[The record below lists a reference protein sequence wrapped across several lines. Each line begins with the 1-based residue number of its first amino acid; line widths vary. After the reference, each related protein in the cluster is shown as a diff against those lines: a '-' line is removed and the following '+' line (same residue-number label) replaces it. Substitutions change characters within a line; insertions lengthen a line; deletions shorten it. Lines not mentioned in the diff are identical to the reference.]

1 MVMPILTLQGL
12 AKTYPNGTAALKGVD
27 MTVAPG
33 TVHGLLGAN
42 GAGKSTLIKIL
53 AGALQP
59 SDGRMEWQGA
69 PVTWTGPAAPRAA
82 GIATIYQHVPLVP
95 TLSAIENIQLDRSGL
110 WRRDLVARDHVQAI
124 VDDLGNPFPLD
135 GLVAD
140 LPIGKRQMV
149 AIVQALAADA
159 QLIIM
164 DEPTASLAGHERDNV
179 YATIRRL
186 KAEGR
191 TVLFISHFIDEI
203 IALTDCVTVLRDGRA
218 VLNAPTAQLSEK
230 AVADA
235 IAGRAVQALQRD
247 GHKRAF
253 GDAILEVRDLAAPGR
268 LAPTSFMLRAGE
280 IIGLAGLLGSGR
292 SELLHAIFGAD
303 RDATGT
309 VLVDKQ
315 SVLHRTD
322 EAVAAG
328 LALVPEDRAKQG
340 YVPLLS
346 LADNIALADP
356 GGFIKPSRD
365 ERAHAAEA
373 VAQLAIRAK
382 DIDALPTDLSGGN
395 AQKVVI
401 AKWLKPRTRVLMLD
415 EPTAGID
422 IGARTDILRL
432 IRSLADDGLPVLLV
446 SSEFAELIAIC
457 DRILVMRDGHVVA
470 DVDPDRVDEA
480 DLLLIAGG
488 GRRPDPVQGV
498 AP

>member
-1 MVMPILTLQGL
+1 MPILSLQGL
-12 AKTYPNGTAALKGVD
+12 TKTFPNGTMALKGVD
-27 MTVAPG
+27 LSVEAG

-59 SDGRMEWQGA
+59 SGGRIDWRGEVREWS
-69 PVTWTGPAAPRAA
+69 GPAAPKAA

-95 TLSAIENIQLDRSGL
+95 TLSAMENILLDRGGW
-110 WRRDLVARDHVQAI
+110 WRNDGVMRGKVRSLVA
-124 VDDLGNPFPLD
+124 DLGNPFSLD
-135 GLVAD
+135 VPAGD

-149 AIVQALAADA
+149 AIVAALAADA

-203 IALTDCVTVLRDGRA
+203 MALTDNVTVLRDGRA
-218 VLNAPTAQLSEK
+218 VLDARTADLGEK
-230 AVADA
+230 DIADA
-235 IAGRAVQALQRD
+235 IAGRSVAALHRD
-247 GHKRAF
+247 GRQRSF
-253 GDAILEVRDLAAPGR
+253 GDVVLELRGLASPGR
-268 LAPTSFMLRAGE
+268 LAPTDLSLRAGE
-280 IIGLAGLLGSGR
+280 VVGIAGLLGSGR

-303 RDATGT
+303 RQARGE
-309 VLVDKQ
+309 VLLDGQPVPR
-315 SVLHRTD
+315 RTD
-322 EAVAAG
+322 EAVTAG
-328 LALVPEDRAKQG
+328 LALVPEDRASQG

-346 LADNIALADP
+346 LADNIAL
-356 GGFIKPSRD
+356 GD
-365 ERAHAAEA
+365 EGALLQARTREQGEA
-373 VAQLAIRAK
+373 QDAIERLAIKAPGA
-382 DIDALPTDLSGGN
+382 DALPTELSGGN

-432 IRSLADDGLPVLLV
+432 VRALADDGLPVLLI
-446 SSEFAELIAIC
+446 SSEFEELIAIC
-457 DRILVMRDGHVVA
+457 DRILVMRDGRVVA
-470 DVDPDRVDEA
+470 EVDPGAVSETDIILA
-480 DLLLIAGG
+480 AGG
-488 GRRPDPVQGV
+488 SRADISEGI
-498 AP
+498 AA